1 MHSVL
6 IIEDDPEVGASLKR
20 VLEIAGYQARVARSG
35 SDGVAEFRRAPTD
48 IIITDIIMPKKNG
61 VEVIAEVRR
70 EFPKVPIIAI
80 SGGGNFGA
88 AGFKPTAITTSAYLM
103 ASTKAG
109 ANAVLPK
116 PFETRELLAAIKQ
129 ALEPAP

>member
-6 IIEDDPEVGASLKR
+6 IIDDDPEVGASLKR
-20 VLEIAGYQARVARSG
+20 VLEISGYQARVAPG
-35 SDGVAEFRRAPTD
+35 GGEGIAEFRRAPTD
-48 IIITDIIMPKKNG
+48 VIITDIIMPKKNG
-61 VEVIAEVRR
+61 VDVIGEIRR

-80 SGGGNFGA
+80 SGGGNFGV

-103 ASTKAG
+103 ASTTAG

-116 PFETRELLAAIKQ
+116 PFETRELLAAIRQ
-129 ALEPAP
+129 VLETSP